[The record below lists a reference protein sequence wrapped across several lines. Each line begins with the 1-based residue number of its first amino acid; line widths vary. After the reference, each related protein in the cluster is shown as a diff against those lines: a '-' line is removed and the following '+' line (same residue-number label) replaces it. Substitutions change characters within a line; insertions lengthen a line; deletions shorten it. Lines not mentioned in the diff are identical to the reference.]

1 MLLFWMMDLIKFGVS
16 GGQKIEFQE
25 IKTGDLLKIAN
36 FDLLKYDFLIRCSFK
51 QLHYRQF

>member
-1 MLLFWMMDLIKFGVS
+1 MLVFWMMDLIKFGVS
-16 GGQKIEFQE
+16 GGQKMEFQE

>member
-25 IKTGDLLKIAN
+25 IKTGDFLKIAK
-36 FDLLKYDFLIRCSFK
+36 FYLLKYDFLIRCNFK
-51 QLHYRQF
+51 QLHYRHF